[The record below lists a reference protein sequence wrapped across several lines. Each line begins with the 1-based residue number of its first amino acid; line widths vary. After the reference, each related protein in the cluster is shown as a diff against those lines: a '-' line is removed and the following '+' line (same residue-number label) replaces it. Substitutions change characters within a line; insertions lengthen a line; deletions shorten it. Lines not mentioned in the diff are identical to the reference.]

1 MSVLDALFRRRFVV
15 VTGKGGTGKTT
26 MTAALARLALAA
38 GKRVLVC
45 EVGRDLDSPSP
56 LLSLL
61 SPGLKAR
68 NEVQEVERD
77 LRHIVLRG
85 DDGVRQFLG
94 DALPFQFMARRALKV
109 EAVKRFLDAAPAFG
123 EMGVLYRGMK
133 LLEERRRDGS
143 PTHELMLLDA
153 PASGHTL
160 AFAALPD
167 TILKVFS
174 MGPIAT
180 AARAGIELIRDPNT
194 TAVVATTLPEPLPVS
209 ELTELYSGLR
219 ERGLAVGA
227 IVANQVPLDPFEASE
242 RATLERALP
251 EEVLGKIALAR
262 LSKADLAFERLG
274 QLGESVLRVPRSTK
288 DGSELVTVAASALG
302 GVVS

>member
-94 DALPFQFMARRALKV
+94 DSLPFQFMARRALKV

-219 ERGLAVGA
+219 ERGLAVAA
-227 IVANQVPLDPFEASE
+227 IVANQVPLDPFDASE

-251 EEVLGKIALAR
+251 DEVLGKIALAR

-288 DGSELVTVAASALG
+288 DGSELVTAAASALG
-302 GVVS
+302 GVLS